1 MDNSFKN
8 KNALVIVFEVLVI
21 VLGIGGI
28 TFATSKLLNDRTQTE
43 IKTGE
48 YNIDYVGD
56 TELSFSE
63 IEPMS
68 DENINIDTKDNVIRL
83 EFSLRGVSQNKNDD
97 LIYDVMLNEMNID
110 CSLLNEYTK
119 WNLYKNG
126 KLISN
131 GSLSP

>member
-97 LIYDVMLNEMNID
+97 LIYVLTLSFN
-110 CSLLNEYTK
+110 
-119 WNLYKNG
+119 YKV
-126 KLISN
+126 K
-131 GSLSP
+131 